1 MKGTIL
7 PLLLTA
13 MLTSCAATRPVALQ
27 DAKPVPVERVFAF
40 NGPSDSSTGTVI
52 VVRDMGHM
60 GGGCPMGFYVDGE
73 LAAHVRKGES
83 VALTIPA
90 GNHVIGAGP
99 EGDGICSWRNEATY
113 RREVAVTVQAGATS
127 NIRLAYTQ
135 DGTALISPTAAK

>member
-13 MLTSCAATRPVALQ
+13 MLTSCAATRPIALQ
-27 DAKPVPVERVFAF
+27 DATPVPVERIFAF
-40 NGPSDSSTGTVI
+40 KGPADDSTGAVI

-73 LAAHVRKGES
+73 LAAHVRKGET

-90 GNHVIGAGP
+90 GNHVLGAGP
-99 EGDGICSWRNEATY
+99 EGDGVCSWNNEAAK
-113 RREVAVTVQAGATS
+113 RREISLAVQAGGRTK
-127 NIRLAYTQ
+127 IRLAYTQ
-135 DGTALISPTAAK
+135 QGDAIVSPTAF